1 MAGRAKRQV
10 GVGVADYGR
19 DRGAR
24 WWGACGFHL
33 LATQTD
39 GDTEL
44 SRADAVARGPSL
56 RCCLPRPRSRA
67 VPVLLCRS
75 PCLFRLREPGCAHV
89 TGLRPAQT
97 QTTRLVRCT
106 REAKALHEPG
116 RGYGC
121 FGCIG
126 RCKERNCLKMDC
138 FVFTHGLIQL
148 ISPDN
153 TFR

>member
-75 PCLFRLREPGCAHV
+75 PYSDACSDCASRDARTSPVCGRHRRKPPDWFAARE
-89 TGLRPAQT
+89 RPKLCT
-97 QTTRLVRCT
+97 SLVGDT
-106 REAKALHEPG
+106 DALG
-116 RGYGC
+116 
-121 FGCIG
+121 
-126 RCKERNCLKMDC
+126 
-138 FVFTHGLIQL
+138 V
-148 ISPDN
+148 
-153 TFR
+153 

>member
-33 LATQTD
+33 LATHTD

-67 VPVLLCRS
+67 VPVLLCRAVA
-75 PCLFRLREPGCAHV
+75 PTLMPVQTARAGMRARHRFAAGTDAHHPI
-89 TGLRPAQT
+89 GS
-97 QTTRLVRCT
+97 
-106 REAKALHEPG
+106 LHA
-116 RGYGC
+116 RGQSFARAWSGIRMLWVY
-121 FGCIG
+121 
-126 RCKERNCLKMDC
+126 RQM
-138 FVFTHGLIQL
+138 
-148 ISPDN
+148 
-153 TFR
+153 